1 MYGVPS
7 NTKNHFSNRLSTTT
21 SRFPSPNDRIL
32 YRQNKFFSRIQS
44 YLILVTI
51 SLSFKEY
58 IFKQYKY
65 NYYIKYGK
73 NKVTF
78 EDAFAVEKWP
88 ITLDTDSPV
97 WFNFAWYGSL
107 LSMIIFMCVQ
117 CKRMISWNPW
127 TTAEPSFSIKWEVYN
142 EFGWECIVGWFL
154 HFYIFTMS
162 PHFNLGKKTVLPK
175 FFL

>member
-1 MYGVPS
+1 M
-7 NTKNHFSNRLSTTT
+7 
-21 SRFPSPNDRIL
+21 
-32 YRQNKFFSRIQS
+32 
-44 YLILVTI
+44 
-51 SLSFKEY
+51 
-58 IFKQYKY
+58 FKQYKY

-154 HFYIFTMS
+154 HFYIFTMG
-162 PHFNLGKKTVLPK
+162 PHFNLGKKLYFQSFFFSVLCLLESLDCLAK
-175 FFL
+175 